1 MRKIIAFIFS
11 ISILCTAAF
20 ASNFFEKR
28 YFEIKTGADI
38 GISNNLFSCKDLLK
52 KDLVIDLKKIADDC
66 PKNGFDIRANIDPK
80 LEINL
85 NILEQIIKMNNKTEK
100 ENENSNETNQN
111 NLNLTGQDLP
121 HIKKVRKRKK
131 SIKGANTKTN
141 QDQIKV
147 VPLLKPPSKRRKFDK
162 DGKTKIQDN
171 SQTGIIWDNKTIE
184 EQYLDRKLHPRIK
197 IDEPK
202 TPYPDG
208 DDEDIYQEGINKVN
222 EIKLTEELLTDVV
235 ASLNEKDKD
244 KIKSNTAE
252 LKRKAYSNEY
262 TTALKFYNENK
273 EKYEDLT
280 GERKMSL
287 ENTLINKFHK
297 EVRNASKGKIK
308 KNN

>member
-1 MRKIIAFIFS
+1 
-11 ISILCTAAF
+11 
-20 ASNFFEKR
+20 
-28 YFEIKTGADI
+28 
-38 GISNNLFSCKDLLK
+38 
-52 KDLVIDLKKIADDC
+52 
-66 PKNGFDIRANIDPK
+66 
-80 LEINL
+80 
-85 NILEQIIKMNNKTEK
+85 MNNKTEK
-100 ENENSNETNQN
+100 ENEDSNEINQN
-111 NLNLTGQDLP
+111 NLNLTDQDLP
-121 HIKKVRKRKK
+121 HIKKVRKEKK
-131 SIKGANTKTN
+131 SIKRANTKTN

-162 DGKTKIQDN
+162 DGKSKNQDN